1 MKTMPS
7 HSMIVQEIFSGSGTK
22 KQGESTYYGQY
33 VDDQTQ
39 LHQHLDIM
47 DSSGG
52 WISSVFD
59 LVRFLVHFDGGGVKT
74 DLIKGSQYDI
84 MVEPSE
90 VDPNPYKFAKGLMFT
105 LALSSRT
112 YHQSHYR
119 TSPII
124 SRGFYFFTTFFTVAD
139 IIERLIL
146 QSS

>member
-1 MKTMPS
+1 MTW
-7 HSMIVQEIFSGSGTK
+7 VLIFSGNGTK

-39 LHQHLDIM
+39 LHQRLDIM
-47 DSSGG
+47 DSSEG

-84 MVEPSE
+84 MVKPSE

-105 LALSSRT
+105 LALKSRI
-112 YHQSHYR
+112 YHQGHYR
-119 TSPII
+119 TCIII
-124 SRGFYFFTTFFTVAD
+124 SLYFFYTIFHCG
-139 IIERLIL
+139 
-146 QSS
+146 

>member
-1 MKTMPS
+1 MTW
-7 HSMIVQEIFSGSGTK
+7 VLIFSGNGTK

-33 VDDQTQ
+33 VDDKTQ
-39 LHQHLDIM
+39 LHQRLDIM
-47 DSSGG
+47 DSSEG

-105 LALSSRT
+105 LALK
-112 YHQSHYR
+112 YHKASW
-119 TSPII
+119 
-124 SRGFYFFTTFFTVAD
+124 
-139 IIERLIL
+139 
-146 QSS
+146 

>member
-105 LALSSRT
+105 LALRSRT
-112 YHQSHYR
+112 YVPPKSLPYEPHYKLC
-119 TSPII
+119 TLQYLKPKCDNVKI
-124 SRGFYFFTTFFTVAD
+124 S
-139 IIERLIL
+139 
-146 QSS
+146 